1 MENRRDFIKKV
12 SLLTGALGFS
22 GMIPESIQKALA
34 IDPAVGSTYLD
45 AEHVVFLMQEN
56 RSFDHAFGTLKGVR
70 GFNDPRAIKLPNKYP
85 VWLQSNKK
93 GETYG
98 PFRLNIKDTKA
109 TWMSALPH
117 SWENQVDA
125 RANGNMNG
133 WLDAKRSGNKE
144 YADMP
149 LTMGYYNRDDIPFY
163 YALADAFT
171 ICDHNFC
178 SSLTGTSSNR
188 CFFWTGKIREEQ
200 NETSKPHLSNGDIDG
215 SERLSWRTF
224 PEKLSANGV
233 DWKVYQNELSVGV
246 GFEGEEDSWLGN
258 FTDNDLE
265 FFKQYHVKR
274 HPEHLVYLKK
284 ATLELEQKLQG
295 NNDAKLKEKL
305 DWAKKEI
312 EFLSNNTLAQ
322 LSPKELDLHRRA
334 FVTNRNDPHFHEL
347 DTLTYMDQ
355 GIERTAK
362 IPKGDVLYQFRKDV
376 DEGKLPTVSWLVAP
390 SNFSDHPGAPWYGAW
405 YLSEAIDILTKNP
418 EVWKKTIFVLTYDE
432 NDGYFDHIPPFV
444 VPDPKDPSTGK
455 VSPTIDTRAE
465 YIQKEQSSRKSPTGL
480 GFRVPMVVVSPWSR
494 GGYVNSQV
502 FDHTSSIRFLEKFIG
517 HKLGKPIVEENISSW
532 RRSICGDLTSV
543 FRPYNG
549 EKIALPKT
557 VDRIPFI
564 ESIHKAKFAKLP
576 DDYRQFTPEM
586 IAAVSKNAK
595 NGFLPAQEKGVKNAN
610 TIPYEAYA
618 HGHLMDK
625 AFKVEFEA
633 GDLFFKKAASGLS
646 FNVYEEGKDP
656 LSFSVAAGDK
666 LTFDWPLSSL
676 ENKSYNLKIYSANG
690 FYRAYQGNENDPQIQ
705 AQLLYHNPKEAQRT
719 NGNAYLYIK
728 RTGENKN
735 LNFSIVDHA
744 YGQQEIKVALPAS
757 KKEMLIPI
765 TLEKSFGW
773 YDLSLKVAGFNHY
786 QQQYAGHV
794 EHAKESF
801 TDPLMG
807 DALQK

>member
-22 GMIPESIQKALA
+22 GIMPESIQKALA
-34 IDPAVGSTYLD
+34 INPALGSTYLD
-45 AEHVVFLMQEN
+45 AEHIVFLMQEN
-56 RSFDHAFGTLKGVR
+56 RSFDHAYGTLKGVR

-125 RANGNMNG
+125 RANGHMNG
-133 WLDAKRSGNKE
+133 WLEAKRSGNKE

-149 LTMGYYNRDDIPFY
+149 LTMGFYNRDDIPFY

-188 CFFWTGKIREEQ
+188 CFFWTGKIRAEQ

-215 SERLSWRTF
+215 SERLSWSTF
-224 PEKLSANGV
+224 PEKLSENGV

-246 GFEGEEDSWLGN
+246 GFEGEEDSWLSN

-274 HPEHLVYLKK
+274 HPEHLAYLKK
-284 ATLELEQKLQG
+284 AKLELEQKLAA
-295 NNDAKLKEKL
+295 NKEAKMQEKL
-305 DWAKKEI
+305 DWLNKEI
-312 EFLSNNTLAQ
+312 EFLTNNTLAQ
-322 LSPKELDLHRRA
+322 LSAKELDLHRRA
-334 FVTNRNDPHFHEL
+334 FVTNRNDPHYHQL
-347 DTLTYMDQ
+347 DTLTYMDK
-355 GIERTAK
+355 GIERTAQ

-390 SNFSDHPGAPWYGAW
+390 ANFSDHPGAPWYGAW

-444 VPDPKDPSTGK
+444 VPNPKDPNSGK
-455 VSPTIDTRAE
+455 VSASLDTRAE
-465 YIQKEQSSRKSPTGL
+465 YIQKEQSSRQSPTGL

-502 FDHTSSIRFLEKFIG
+502 FDHTSSIRFLENFIS
-517 HKLGKPIVEENISSW
+517 HKLGKNIVEDNISSW
-532 RRSICGDLTSV
+532 RRSVCGDLTSV

-549 EKIALPKT
+549 EKIALPQP
-557 VDRIPFI
+557 VARVPFI

-576 DDYRQFTPEM
+576 DGYRQFTSEM
-586 IAAVSKNAK
+586 IAEVNKNTK
-595 NGFLPAQEKGVKNAN
+595 NSLLPKQEKGIKSAN

-618 HGHLMDK
+618 HGRLVAA
-625 AFKVEFEA
+625 AFRVEFEA
-633 GDLFFKKAASGLS
+633 GNTFFKKAASGIS
-646 FNVYEEGKDP
+646 FNVYGHEVDP
-656 LSFSVAAGDK
+656 LSFTAAAGDRI
-666 LTFDWPLSSL
+666 TFDWPLHQL
-676 ENKSYNLKIYSANG
+676 ENKAYDLKIYSANG

-705 AQLLYHNPKEAQRT
+705 VQLLYHNPKGTAKT
-719 NGNAYLYIK
+719 DGNAYLHIK
-728 RTGENKN
+728 RMGESKSLN
-735 LNFSIVDHA
+735 LILVDNA
-744 YGQQEIKVALPAS
+744 YGHQELKVTLPVGTP
-757 KKEMLIPI
+757 EVVIPI
-765 TLEKSFGW
+765 ALEKSFGW
-773 YDLSLKVAGFNHY
+773 YDLSLKVAGFAHY

-794 EHAKESF
+794 EHGKASF

-807 DALQK
+807 DVLKK